1 MAKESGAFRIG
12 IPIYEGVDLL
22 DVAAPYEIF
31 NWMKEELKGKRRV
44 EVQLLAA
51 KKKAVKTR
59 DGLSF
64 SPQNT
69 FAHARQLDL
78 LWVPGGDPA
87 ALEKMMENAAY
98 QNFLKQQ
105 SKRATF
111 VTSVCEGALL
121 LASAGLLDGYK
132 ATTHWAF
139 IPCLECYPKIKVVKG
154 YPRFVVNKFRDKTA
168 GTWRYVVTGGG
179 ISSGLDEAL
188 ELVKLVAGQKIAKS
202 VQMTTQ
208 YYPKPPVRGKIK
220 AATSCPLPPQP
231 DCEREGD
238 DENFIVAQ
246 TDNYFRTIKGD

>member
-1 MAKESGAFRIG
+1 MAKESGTFQIG
-12 IPIYEGVDLL
+12 IPIYEGVELL

-31 NWMKEELKGKRRV
+31 NWMKEELKGKRKV
-44 EVQLLAA
+44 NVQLFAA
-51 KKKAVKTR
+51 TKKAVTSR

-69 FAHARQLDL
+69 FAEAPQLDL
-78 LWVPGGDPA
+78 LWTPGGGPA
-87 ALEKMMENAAY
+87 ALEKMMKDATY
-98 QNFLKQQ
+98 QKFLKQQ

-139 IPCLECYPKIKVVKG
+139 IPCLERYPKIKIVKG
-154 YPRFVVNKFRDKTA
+154 YPRFVVNKFKDKSSGA
-168 GTWRYVVTGGG
+168 WRYVVTGGG

-202 VQMTTQ
+202 VQMTMQ
-208 YYPKPPVRGKIK
+208 YYPKPPVKGKIK
-220 AATSCPLPPQP
+220 AATSCPLPS
-231 DCEREGD
+231 ETG
-238 DENFIVAQ
+238 
-246 TDNYFRTIKGD
+246 